1 MTQQGPAMQPEQ
13 KSGVPGW
20 LMGCAIGCGIL
31 VVAGIVVVLLLGG
44 LGYFAA
50 KKVMEEGKDE
60 VIAELNKE
68 YDSYVT
74 DDVIPE
80 EHKPLFDELHTL
92 GTDKSSSFP
101 AILLCLVAIEA
112 ALEDGEVTEE
122 EVRVATDVRDFV
134 KENPQVGFFGM
145 GTFIVEHPELQ
156 QAFNEAQ
163 TQFGVP
169 SEPGASDAAT
179 EEVPE
184 PEVPPAQP
192 AGAEQ

>member
-1 MTQQGPAMQPEQ
+1 MTQEGPVMRPEQ

-20 LMGCAIGCGIL
+20 LMGCGIGCGIL
-31 VVAGIVVVLLLGG
+31 VIAGIVGVLLLGG

-50 KKVMEEGKDE
+50 KKVMEQGKGE

-68 YDSYVT
+68 YDRYVA
-74 DDVIPE
+74 DGVIPE

-92 GTDKSSSFP
+92 GTAESSSFP
-101 AILLCLVAIEA
+101 AILMCLVAIEA

-134 KENPQVGFFGM
+134 KENPHVGFIGM
-145 GTFIVEHPELQ
+145 GTFIGEHPELQ

-163 TQFGVP
+163 TEFGVP
-169 SEPGASDAAT
+169 SEPGASDAAS

-184 PEVPPAQP
+184 PEVTPAQP
-192 AGAEQ
+192 AGAGQ